1 MERTF
6 MKLKLFVI
14 GSQMKLEKSHK
25 KEHVQQSDR
34 SSRQQQDKNLT
45 MDQVMF
51 LEQRAAKRRKQMA
64 QRWLNFKV
72 RLNINFSS
80 NHQILSGRK
89 FVEQPAFRK
98 LVLRVI
104 PARHFKSGYVTIST
118 SGRQQEST

>member
-1 MERTF
+1 MSKVSSSGCMEQTF

-64 QRWLNFKV
+64 QR
-72 RLNINFSS
+72 
-80 NHQILSGRK
+80 
-89 FVEQPAFRK
+89 
-98 LVLRVI
+98 
-104 PARHFKSGYVTIST
+104 
-118 SGRQQEST
+118 